1 MTVDELFELL
11 VNINP
16 DMIVYI
22 EHEELGTYPLLQSN
36 IRISSELTP
45 DGNGLV
51 KIIFG

>member
-1 MTVDELFELL
+1 MTVEELFDM
-11 VNINP
+11 VVSVNP

-22 EHEELGTYPLLQSN
+22 EHQELGTYPLFQSQ

-45 DGNGLV
+45 DGNKDI